1 MKVPEKVWNIIKNK
15 FNSKLIYSKKHLKA
29 EKNKRKRRLSMF
41 VCLVKLIHYYF

>member
-1 MKVPEKVWNIIKNK
+1 MKVSEKVWDIIKNK